1 MRSTKGGREERNCG
15 GTVKLA
21 WRHTPTACH
30 CFSTLALVAALTL
43 TGLSTT
49 ARSCTLGF
57 CGVESVGTLIP
68 RKTRKKETAM
78 MTGRAAFLDDI
89 TPSFFMTPVRIQ
101 KNKSYNFF
109 SKRALGGQRFKSE
122 CHSPPSW
129 IICCNVAIE
138 KSADM
143 HSSMMLR
150 SLRRTSSAI
159 LGSSAAI
166 ATGMESTP

>member
-1 MRSTKGGREERNCG
+1 MRSTKEGREERNFG
-15 GTVKLA
+15 GMVKLA
-21 WRHTPTACH
+21 CRHTSTVYH
-30 CFSTLALVAALTL
+30 CFSTPAWAALTL